1 MAEELTGVSIDG
13 DKKRREALSPFLPAD
28 DSRPLSARMRVEFG
42 TTSHC
47 GNVRTHN
54 EDHFLILRLTRAQDV
69 VATSLAAADLPAPFE
84 EHGYAMLIADGL
96 GKDGAGS
103 MASRVALSTIA
114 HLALH
119 HGRWNVRVDRRIAEE
134 LYERAEWFYNRAD
147 EAVAAARRSNPA
159 VENIATA
166 LTVAYSAGA
175 DLTVAHVGHTRAYLH
190 RRGGLLRLTE
200 DHTIDRHLTR
210 IGRPVSVERRGKDL
224 QHILTDAV
232 GARGDRPMVEV
243 EQFTLEDGDTVLL
256 CTNGLTDMVPESQ
269 IAEVLAARRRSQDQC
284 ELLAEL
290 ALAAGGEDNIT
301 VVVAQYSL
309 PPA

>member
-1 MAEELTGVSIDG
+1 MSIEE

-28 DSRPLSARMRVEFG
+28 ESRPLSARMRVEFG
-42 TTSHC
+42 TATHSGH
-47 GNVRTHN
+47 VRKHN

-69 VATSLAAADLPAPFE
+69 VATSLASADLPAPFE

-96 GKDGAGS
+96 GKDGTGS

-119 HGRWNVRVDRRIAEE
+119 HGKWNVRVDRQISQE

-147 EAVAAARRSNPA
+147 EAVAATRRSNSA
-159 VENIATA
+159 VEDIATA

-200 DHTIDRHLTR
+200 DHTIDRHLAR

-243 EQFTLEDGDTVLL
+243 EQFSLEDGDTVLL
-256 CTNGLTDMVPESQ
+256 CTNGLTDMVPETQ
-269 IAEVLAARRRSQDQC
+269 IADVLAARRRSQEQC
-284 ELLAEL
+284 DMLIGL
-290 ALAAGGEDNIT
+290 ALGAGGDDNVT
-301 VVVAQYSL
+301 VVVAQYRL
-309 PPA
+309 PPL

>member
-1 MAEELTGVSIDG
+1 MSIEE

-28 DSRPLSARMRVEFG
+28 ESRPLSARMRVEFG
-42 TTSHC
+42 TATHSGH
-47 GNVRTHN
+47 VRKHN

-69 VATSLAAADLPAPFE
+69 VATSLASADLPEPFE

-96 GKDGAGS
+96 GKDGTGS

-119 HGRWNVRVDRRIAEE
+119 HGKWNVRVDRQIAQE

-147 EAVAAARRSNPA
+147 EAVAATRRSNSA
-159 VENIATA
+159 IEDIATA

-175 DLTVAHVGHTRAYLH
+175 DLTVAHVGHSRAYLH

-200 DHTIDRHLTR
+200 DHTIDRHHAR
-210 IGRPVSVERRGKDL
+210 ISRPVSVERRGKDL

-243 EQFTLEDGDTVLL
+243 EQFSLEDGDTVLL
-256 CTNGLTDMVPESQ
+256 CTNGLTDMVPETQ
-269 IAEVLAARRRSQDQC
+269 IADVLSARRRSQEQC
-284 ELLAEL
+284 DMLIGL
-290 ALAAGGEDNIT
+290 ALDAGGDDNVT
-301 VVVAQYSL
+301 VVVAQYRL
-309 PPA
+309 PPL